1 MRGPVL
7 PVGPH
12 EELEGEVVDMSSC
25 DDLIGN
31 GVIVFKDFFLL
42 MGIIF
47 EWFNNIDCDCE
58 HYLALKI

>member
-12 EELEGEVVDMSSC
+12 EELEGEVVYMSSC

-42 MGIIF
+42 MG
-47 EWFNNIDCDCE
+47 
-58 HYLALKI
+58 